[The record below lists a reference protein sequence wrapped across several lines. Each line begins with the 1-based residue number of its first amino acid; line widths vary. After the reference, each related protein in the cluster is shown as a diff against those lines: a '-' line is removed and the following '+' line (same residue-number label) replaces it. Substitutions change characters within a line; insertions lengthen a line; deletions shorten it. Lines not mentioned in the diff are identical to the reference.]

1 MPIGV
6 FNLNA
11 FMNTDRIVLDDRPAH
26 DSNLQLAGGAIR
38 LWGRLGRPA
47 HDITSSQVELH
58 LDDLDLNQ
66 ITHALN
72 PKAKPTP
79 GLIGGNVML
88 LYNSRADSPIPAPT
102 FSTASR
108 VSPAVRKLIE
118 TIYGEGRLTI
128 TKSDVATVPIFTQLY
143 DLMSLG
149 SAGSGPIGYGSVEAR
164 LENGTLYASNVQ
176 YFNRGTDAIVRLT
189 SPEIWNFP
197 DNVIDGTAIGSLRP
211 LAALKLPLV
220 SDIQATL
227 DAAAGN
233 FRELRISG
241 TWRKVRT
248 TPIAFVEIGKEMR
261 DLLIG
266 DISNSGSTSSGQ

>member
-1 MPIGV
+1 
-6 FNLNA
+6 
-11 FMNTDRIVLDDRPAH
+11 
-26 DSNLQLAGGAIR
+26 
-38 LWGRLGRPA
+38 
-47 HDITSSQVELH
+47 
-58 LDDLDLNQ
+58 
-66 ITHALN
+66 
-72 PKAKPTP
+72 
-79 GLIGGNVML
+79 
-88 LYNSRADSPIPAPT
+88 
-102 FSTASR
+102 
-108 VSPAVRKLIE
+108 
-118 TIYGEGRLTI
+118 
-128 TKSDVATVPIFTQLY
+128 
-143 DLMSLG
+143 
-149 SAGSGPIGYGSVEAR
+149 VEAR